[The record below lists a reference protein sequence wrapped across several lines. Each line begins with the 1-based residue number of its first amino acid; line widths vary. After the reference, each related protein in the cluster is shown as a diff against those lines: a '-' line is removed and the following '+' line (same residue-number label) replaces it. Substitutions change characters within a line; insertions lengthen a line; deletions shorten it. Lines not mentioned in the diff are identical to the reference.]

1 LIRKKND
8 VIDFEREFETYSKW
22 DGEKHYFSF
31 QKDGGMVTLMKHKDG
46 TITYHRMTL
55 ALCDLKEIILVDVY
69 EYLWANRKLINK
81 GLKTKNVVK

>member
-1 LIRKKND
+1 VIRKKQD
-8 VIDFEREFETYSKW
+8 VIDFVKEFESFSEW
-22 DGEKHYFSF
+22 DGAKYYFTF
-31 QKDGGMVTLMKHKDG
+31 QKDGGTVTLMKYEDG

-81 GLKTKNVVK
+81 ELK